1 MTLPACPAG
10 HPYAAGDPGVA
21 PAWIDLSDFL
31 GGDDPRHGRRMV
43 RRGVRPRVWCAQPGC
58 PHRSPFVAAKG
69 KIAKEAANERREIPD
84 DPRTVQ

>member
-43 RRGVRPRVWCAQPGC
+43 RRGVRTRVWCAVEGC
-58 PHRSPFVAAKG
+58 KWRSPFVPALLCTDLERQ
-69 KIAKEAANERREIPD
+69 AKEAANGR
-84 DPRTVQ
+84 